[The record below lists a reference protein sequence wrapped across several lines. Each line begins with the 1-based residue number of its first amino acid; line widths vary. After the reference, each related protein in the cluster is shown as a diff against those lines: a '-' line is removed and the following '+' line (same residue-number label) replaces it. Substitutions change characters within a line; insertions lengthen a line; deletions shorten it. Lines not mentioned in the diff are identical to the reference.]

1 MSAHNHKGANMGG
14 FCGVI
19 SERGCVSDLFFGT
32 DYHSHLGTHR
42 GGLAVLGP
50 KGFQRSIHNIQN
62 APFRSK
68 FEHDFGQFEGRVGI
82 GVISDTDPQPLVMA
96 SHFGLYGLVTVGLVT
111 NLAELMA
118 ELFTAHSSQ
127 LQYSTTSGMVGPT
140 EVVSALIA
148 TQPSLVEGVR
158 YVQRKVKGSCSL
170 LVMTEEGRLY
180 AARDRY
186 GRTPVVIGRKAGAMV
201 ALMESCALPN
211 LGYEHVR
218 DLGPGEMVE
227 LTPDGETTVIEPGDR
242 MAICSF
248 MWVYYGYPASSYEGR
263 NVEMARYRC
272 GSALAKR
279 DAGLEADAACG
290 IPDSGISHA
299 LGYAHE
305 KSVKYCRPFV
315 KYTPT
320 WARSFMPSDQGQRE
334 HVASMKLIPI
344 PGLIRDRRLVFCDD
358 SIVRGTQLGKQ
369 ADRLYRE
376 GCREV
381 HVRIAC
387 PPLLYPCR
395 FINFSR
401 SKSVY
406 DLITRRFIRGRE
418 DEGADISK
426 YVDPNGAPYREMVA
440 FVREKM
446 NLTSLKFQTV
456 DDLVAAIGLPRDRLC
471 TYCWTGEDPSM
482 PCSCAHGC
490 TGCPHACG

>member
-1 MSAHNHKGANMGG
+1 MGG
-14 FCGVI
+14 FCGVV
-19 SERGCVSDLFFGT
+19 SERDCVSDLFFGT

-42 GGLAVLGP
+42 GGMALLG
-50 KGFQRSIHNIQN
+50 KDGFQRSIHNIQN

-68 FEHDFGQFEGRVGI
+68 FDQDFGRFSGNVGI
-82 GVISDTDPQPLVMA
+82 GVISDTDPQPLVMCSKLGTFA
-96 SHFGLYGLVTVGLVT
+96 IVTVGLIA
-111 NLAELMA
+111 NIEELKK
-118 ELFTAHSSQ
+118 ELFERNSAQ

-140 EVVSALIA
+140 EVVSALIV
-148 TQPSLVEGVR
+148 TQKSIVDGVR
-158 YVQRKVKGSCSL
+158 YVQRKIEGSCSVL
-170 LVMTEEGRLY
+170 LVTDDGRLY

-186 GRTPVVIGRKAGAMV
+186 GRTPIVIGHKNGSTI

-218 DLGPGEMVE
+218 DLGPGEMAE
-227 LTPDGETTVIEPGDR
+227 LTPSGEIRTVIEPGEQ

-248 MWVYYGYPASSYEGR
+248 LWVYYGYPASSYEGR

-279 DAGLEADAACG
+279 DKALDIDAACG
-290 IPDSGISHA
+290 IPDSGTSHA

-305 KSVKYCRPFV
+305 KAIKYARPFV

-320 WARSFMPSDQGQRE
+320 WARSFMPSDQRQRE

-369 ADRLYRE
+369 ADRLYGE
-376 GCREV
+376 GCREM

-387 PPLLYPCR
+387 PPLLYPCK

-401 SKSVY
+401 SKNEY
-406 DLITRRFIRGRE
+406 DLITRRYIREAEG
-418 DEGADISK
+418 EGADVAK
-426 YVDPNGAPYREMVA
+426 YVDPNGEAYKGMVEYI
-440 FVREKM
+440 RRKL
-446 NLTSLKFQTV
+446 NLTSLSFQTV
-456 DDLVAAIGLPRDRLC
+456 DDLVAAIGVPREHLC
-471 TYCWTGEDPSM
+471 TYCWTGEDV
-482 PCSCAHGC
+482 SCGHGC
-490 TGCPHACG
+490 PGCPHARG

>member
-1 MSAHNHKGANMGG
+1 MGG
-14 FCGVI
+14 FCGVV
-19 SERGCVSDLFFGT
+19 SGGDCVSDLFFGT

-42 GGLAVLGP
+42 GGMCVLGAN
-50 KGFQRSIHNIQN
+50 GFQRSIHNIQN

-68 FEHDFGQFEGRVGI
+68 FEHDFGRFSGKVGI
-82 GVISDTDPQPLVMA
+82 GVISDTDPQPLVMCTKMGTYA
-96 SHFGLYGLVTVGLVT
+96 IATVGYIT
-111 NLAELMA
+111 NIEELKK
-118 ELFTAHSSQ
+118 ELFNGNSAQ

-148 TQPSLVEGVR
+148 TQGSVVDGVR
-158 YVQRKVKGSCSL
+158 HVQQKIQGSCSI
-170 LVMTEEGRLY
+170 LVLSEDGRLF

-186 GRTPVVIGRKAGAMV
+186 GRTPIVIGRKATGMI

-211 LGYEHVR
+211 LEYEYVR

-227 LTPDGETTVIEPGDR
+227 MTADGMKTVIEPGDK

-248 MWVYYGYPASSYEGR
+248 LWVYYGYPASSYEGR

-279 DAGLEADAACG
+279 YPVEADAACG

-305 KSVKYCRPFV
+305 AGIKYARPFV

-320 WARSFMPSDQGQRE
+320 WARSFMPSDQRQRE
-334 HVASMKLIPI
+334 RVASMKLIPI

-369 ADRLYRE
+369 ADRLYKE
-376 GCREV
+376 GCKET

-395 FINFSR
+395 FINYSR
-401 SKSVY
+401 SKSEY
-406 DLITRRFIRGRE
+406 DLITRRYIRGH
-418 DEGADISK
+418 EGENADIAK
-426 YVDPNGAPYREMVA
+426 YTDPNGEPYKNMVE
-440 FVREKM
+440 FIREKL
-446 NLTSLKFQTV
+446 NLTSLAFQTI
-456 DDLVAAIGLPRDRLC
+456 DDLVAAIGLPKDKIC
-471 TYCWTGEDPSM
+471 TYCFDGHDCSNC
-482 PCSCAHGC
+482 PCARS
-490 TGCPHACG
+490 

>member
-1 MSAHNHKGANMGG
+1 MGG
-14 FCGVI
+14 FCGVT
-19 SERGCVSDLFFGT
+19 SKEDCVSDLFFGT

-42 GGLAVLGP
+42 GGMAVYGP
-50 KGFQRSIHNIQN
+50 DGFQRSIHNIQN

-68 FEHDFGQFEGRVGI
+68 FEHDFGRFQGNLGL
-82 GVISDTDPQPLVMA
+82 GVISDTDPQPLIMC
-96 SHFGLYGLVTVGLVT
+96 SKLGTFGIVTVGLIT
-111 NLAELMA
+111 NIKELQD
-118 ELFTAHSSQ
+118 ELFRTNSAQ
-127 LQYSTTSGMVGPT
+127 LQFSTNSGMVGPT

-148 TQPSLVEGVR
+148 TQDSIVDGVR
-158 YVQRKVKGSCSL
+158 YVQAKVKGSCSIL
-170 LVMTEEGRLY
+170 IMTDTGRLY

-186 GRTPVVIGRKAGAMV
+186 GRTPVVIGRKEGAMI

-227 LTPDGETTVIEPGDR
+227 MSPDGMTTVIGPGDK

-248 MWVYYGYPASSYEGR
+248 LWVYYGYPASSYEGR

-279 DAGLEADAACG
+279 YPVDADAACG

-305 KSVKYCRPFV
+305 AKIKYARPFV

-320 WARSFMPSDQGQRE
+320 WARSFMPSDQRQRE
-334 HVASMKLIPI
+334 RVASMKLIPI
-344 PGLIRDRRLVFCDD
+344 PGLIKDRRLVFCDD
-358 SIVRGTQLGKQ
+358 SVVRGTQLGKQ
-369 ADRLYRE
+369 ADRLYAE
-376 GCREV
+376 GCRET

-401 SKSVY
+401 SKNEY
-406 DLITRRFIRGRE
+406 DLITRRFIRGH
-418 DEGADISK
+418 EGENADIAK
-426 YVDPNGAPYREMVA
+426 YADPESADYRAMVE
-440 FVREKM
+440 FIREKL
-446 NLTSLKFQTV
+446 NLTSLAFQTV
-456 DDLVAAIGLPRDRLC
+456 DDLVAAIGLPRDKVC
-471 TYCWTGEDPSM
+471 TYCWTGEDVSM
-482 PCSCAHGC
+482 PGSCAHGC
-490 TGCPHACG
+490 ANCPHACK